1 MNPELEQR
9 TPAEVFAPGEFISEE
24 IESRGWTQIEL
35 AEVLGRPARLIS
47 ELIAGKRSITPE
59 TAKGLGAAFGTGPE
73 LWMNLDRDYRLAHAV
88 HDDTTVERRA
98 RLYAKAP
105 VKEMTK
111 RGWIEPSEN
120 IDVLEKR
127 VLDFLQ
133 IENLDAEPWLAHA
146 AKKGKANREAQGT
159 RRPQSKPGTHELVV
173 AAGTRFCASYS
184 EVTSSQWAWLF
195 RVKQLAKSLSVPKYS
210 RAALLKAIASL
221 EPLLI
226 APEEVRNVPGI
237 LAGCGVRFLI
247 VEKLPQADI
256 DGACCW
262 LDRHSPV
269 IGMTLRRDKI
279 DNFWFVL
286 RHELEHVLCGHGQD
300 QAVID
305 DLDGD
310 RAGTGSGL
318 PEEERIANSAASNF
332 CASSERLT
340 KFMELKHP
348 FYYERDVQ
356 AFAKTI
362 GRHPGLVVGQMQF
375 RLGNYSYLA
384 KHLAKVRNF
393 ILQEA
398 IFDGWGQVPSLPK
411 AERPS

>member
-1 MNPELEQR
+1 MERR

-47 ELIAGKRSITPE
+47 ELIAGKRAITPE

-73 LWMNLDRDYRLAHAV
+73 LWMNLERDYRLAHAV

-105 VKEMTK
+105 VKEMAK

-146 AKKGKANREAQGT
+146 ARKGTAYR
-159 RRPQSKPGTHELVV
+159 
-173 AAGTRFCASYS
+173 

-195 RVKQLAKSLSVPKYS
+195 RVKQLAKSISVPKYS
-210 RAALLKAIASL
+210 RVALLKAIVSL
-221 EPLLI
+221 EPLLV
-226 APEEVRNVPGI
+226 APEEVRSVPGI

-262 LDRHSPV
+262 LDQHSPV
-269 IGMTLRRDKI
+269 VGMTMRRDKI

-286 RHELEHVLCGHGQD
+286 RHELEHVLRGHGQD

-318 PEEERIANSAASNF
+318 PEEERIANTAASDF
-332 CASSERLT
+332 CAASDRLT
-340 KFMELKHP
+340 TFMARKHP

-375 RLGNYSYLA
+375 RLGNYAYLT
-384 KHLAKVRNF
+384 KHLAKVRSF
-393 ILQEA
+393 ILQGA
-398 IFDGWGQVPSLPK
+398 IFDGWGQIPSL
-411 AERPS
+411 